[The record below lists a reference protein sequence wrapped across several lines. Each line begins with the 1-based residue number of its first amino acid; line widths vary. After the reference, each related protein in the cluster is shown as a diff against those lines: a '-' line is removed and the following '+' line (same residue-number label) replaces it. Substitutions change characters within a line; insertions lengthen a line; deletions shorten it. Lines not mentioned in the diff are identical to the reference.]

1 MGVGRVVRGAGPEY
15 WGLVNPDWF
24 LCSRGL
30 HQSPVDVDPRR
41 MLYDPHLSPFRI
53 ERQKVYPKAIVDSRL
68 HPRCR
73 ILTNSTKR

>member
-1 MGVGRVVRGAGPEY
+1 MMWCVVGPDF

-41 MLYDPHLSPFRI
+41 LLYDPHLSPFRI
-53 ERQKVYPKAIVDSRL
+53 ERQRV
-68 HPRCR
+68 
-73 ILTNSTKR
+73 TSTLNFLSMFVG